1 MSRRAWAYI
10 WVILGTA
17 AVCMILAAAR
27 ADFVSID
34 WVTFLVLITLASLA
48 QLFVAEAPNHVAYF
62 ATPIFVFSSLLILQP
77 WQFMALVVIYHTIEW
92 AKERLVEGHRLRDWY
107 IQPTNVAI
115 EIISGLVARGLYA
128 QLMGSFAQ
136 TSGLVSVLIG
146 GLAALVF
153 VVVNHTLLGIALV
166 LARGKTWRETGMLT
180 PENVAS
186 DVVLL
191 LLGYVIAI
199 LWELNPWLVLP
210 ALSPL
215 ALLYRALQVPGLKA
229 EAETDSKTN
238 LLNPRYFNR
247 RFDSEMERMQRTG
260 RPLALIMADLD
271 YLRVINNT
279 YGHQAGDIVIA
290 GIGRIIAGSIRAYDF
305 AGRFGGE
312 EFAIVL
318 PETEPADACQVA
330 ERIRTAVEA
339 AQFAVPTSNE
349 PVRVTM
355 SLGFACLSG
364 VAQTPAELM
373 AEADA
378 AVYQAKAGGRNRVV
392 GPQAPVLQV

>member
-1 MSRRAWAYI
+1 MSWRAWAYI
-10 WVILGTA
+10 WVILGAA
-17 AVCMILAAAR
+17 AVCTALAAATG
-27 ADFVSID
+27 DFTSVD
-34 WVTFLVLITLASLA
+34 WVTFLVLIALASLA

-62 ATPIFVFSSLLILQP
+62 ATPIFVFTSLLILQP
-77 WQFMALVVIYHTIEW
+77 WQFIALVVTYHAFEW
-92 AKERLVEGHRLRDWY
+92 AKERLSEGHRLRDWY
-107 IQPTNVAI
+107 IQPMNVAI
-115 EIISGLVARGLYA
+115 EIVAGLAARGLYA
-128 QLMGSFAQ
+128 QLMARFAP
-136 TSGLVSVLIG
+136 TSGLIPVLVG

-166 LARGKTWRETGMLT
+166 LARGKTWRETAMLA

-215 ALLYRALQVPGLKA
+215 ILMYRALQVPALKA

-247 RFDSEMERMQRTG
+247 RFDAELERMQRLG

-271 YLRVINNT
+271 YLRAINNT

-290 GIGRIIAGSIRAYDF
+290 GIGRIIARSIRTHDF

-318 PETEPADACQVA
+318 PETEPNEASLVA
-330 ERIRTAVEA
+330 ERIRATIEA
-339 AQFAVPTSNE
+339 ARFVVPTSGE
-349 PVRVTM
+349 PVGVTM
-355 SLGFACLSG
+355 SLGIACLSG
-364 VAQTPAELM
+364 VAQTPAELI

-378 AVYQAKAGGRNRVV
+378 AVYQAKAAGRNRVV
-392 GPQAPVLQV
+392 GPQPLTP